1 MIEKRTIQKEVFISG
16 VGIHSGQQISLTLR
30 PSACGRIIF
39 HRLDLGGRQVEV
51 DPWKVESKNSSSLI
65 SEDCAIQTVEHL
77 LAVLYILGVDSLEI
91 DLDGGEIPIMD
102 GSALPLA
109 KAILES
115 GFRRMTGGRK
125 TVRIL
130 KPYTLQE
137 GQASLSFSPDQ
148 DFKLTY
154 VIDFS
159 HPAIGR
165 QAFSFVP
172 TKEGFL
178 TDIAPARTFGF
189 LRDVP
194 ELWKKGLAKG
204 GTLENAVLLD
214 DEKVIN
220 LPLRFPDEFVR
231 HKILDL
237 IGDLALGRYPLLGHF
252 QACRAGHSLHL
263 ETVRFLL
270 RNPDYWAFEDS
281 EAPSF
286 LKS

>member
-1 MIEKRTIQKEVFISG
+1 MIKKKTIQKEIFISG
-16 VGIHSGQQISLTLR
+16 VGIHSGGQVSMTLR
-30 PSACGRIIF
+30 PSACGRIVF
-39 HRLDLGGRQVEV
+39 RRLDLGGREVEV
-51 DPWKVESKNSSSLI
+51 DPSSVESQKSSSLV

-77 LAVLYILGVDSLEI
+77 LAVLYILGIDSLEI

-109 KAILES
+109 QAILEPGLS
-115 GFRRMTGGRK
+115 QLPGRRK

-137 GQASLSFSPDQ
+137 GEASLSFSPDRE
-148 DFKLTY
+148 FRLTY
-154 VIDFS
+154 VIDFP
-159 HPAIGR
+159 HPVIGR
-165 QAFSFVP
+165 QAFSFAV

-178 TDIAPARTFGF
+178 AEIAPARTFGF
-189 LRDVP
+189 LKDVP
-194 ELWKKGLAKG
+194 ELWKKGLARG
-204 GTLENAVLLD
+204 GTLENAVVLD

-220 LPLRFPDEFVR
+220 GPLRFPDEFVR

-237 IGDLALGRYPLLGHF
+237 IGDLALWGHPLLGHF
-252 QACRAGHSLHL
+252 QAYRAGHSLHL

-270 RNPDYWAFEDS
+270 RNADFWAFEES

>member
-1 MIEKRTIQKEVFISG
+1 MIEKKTVKKEVFISG

-30 PSACGRIIF
+30 PSACGRIVF
-39 HRLDLGGRQVEV
+39 RRLDLGGREVEV
-51 DPWKVESKNSSSLI
+51 DPLRVESENSSSLV
-65 SEDCAIQTVEHL
+65 SEGCAVQTVEHL
-77 LAVLYILGVDSLEI
+77 LAVLYILGIDSLEI

-109 KAILES
+109 RAILES
-115 GFRRMTGGRK
+115 GLSRLPGRRK
-125 TVRIL
+125 AVRIL

-137 GQASLSFSPDQ
+137 GQTSLSFSPDQ
-148 DFKLTY
+148 DFRLTY

-165 QAFSFVP
+165 QTLSFSP
-172 TKEGFL
+172 TRESFL
-178 TDIAPARTFGF
+178 AEIAPARTFGF
-189 LRDVP
+189 LKDVP

-204 GTLENAVLLD
+204 GTLENAVVLD

-220 LPLRFPDEFVR
+220 GPLRFPDEFVR

-237 IGDLALGRYPLLGHF
+237 IGDLALWGHPLLGHF
-252 QACRAGHSLHL
+252 QAWRAGHNLHL

-270 RNPDYWAFEDS
+270 RNPDFWAFEES
-281 EAPSF
+281 AVPRF
-286 LKS
+286 LES

>member
-1 MIEKRTIQKEVFISG
+1 MIEKRTIQKEVFLSG
-16 VGIHSGQQISLTLR
+16 VGIHSGRQVSLTLR
-30 PSACGRIIF
+30 PSACGRIVF
-39 HRLDLGGRQVEV
+39 RRLDLGGREVEV
-51 DPWKVESKNSSSLI
+51 DPLRVESENSSSLV

-77 LAVLYILGVDSLEI
+77 LAVLYVLGIDSLEI

-109 KAILES
+109 RAILES
-115 GFRRMTGGRK
+115 GLSRLPGRRK
-125 TVRIL
+125 AVRIL

-148 DFKLTY
+148 DFRLTY

-165 QAFSFVP
+165 QAFSFAA
-172 TKEGFL
+172 TREAFL
-178 TDIAPARTFGF
+178 AEIAPARTFGF
-189 LRDVP
+189 LKDVP

-204 GTLENAVLLD
+204 GTLENTVVLD

-220 LPLRFPDEFVR
+220 GPLRFPDEFVR

-237 IGDLALGRYPLLGHF
+237 IGDLALWGHPLLGHF
-252 QACRAGHSLHL
+252 QAWRAGHSLHL

-270 RNPDYWAFEDS
+270 RNPDYWTFEES
-281 EAPSF
+281 AAPRF
-286 LKS
+286 LES